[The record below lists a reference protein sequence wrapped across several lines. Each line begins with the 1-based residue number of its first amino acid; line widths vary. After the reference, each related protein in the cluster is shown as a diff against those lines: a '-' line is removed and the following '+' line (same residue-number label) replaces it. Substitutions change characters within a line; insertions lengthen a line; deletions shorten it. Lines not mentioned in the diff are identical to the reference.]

1 MQRFIFD
8 TINTKK
14 HNAGIRTF
22 QSLRGGYIL
31 LDYIWLDDKSPILEQ
46 LPSTFKSA
54 AILLHPFVQMPL
66 GWEKSVRKDHMSTS
80 ILALKKSFIMGNP
93 FLGRK

>member
-1 MQRFIFD
+1 MLGHISCNALYLIQSIQ
-8 TINTKK
+8 K
-14 HNAGIRTF
+14 HNAGIRIF

-31 LDYIWLDDKSPILEQ
+31 LDYILLDDKSPILAQ

-66 GWEKSVRKDHMSTS
+66 GWEKSMRKN
-80 ILALKKSFIMGNP
+80 I
-93 FLGRK
+93 